1 MPAPGGIVFPGPEG
15 STVTDTSY
23 IITDSNLALL
33 SNSSKNSLL
42 SVSNLGSAITSRIN
56 STLELIQ
63 AYDEFTAYLLDETV
77 LNGLANGATSS
88 TLNVA
93 NVGTSNFVKVIVI
106 LGEITPV
113 GLAPSVFIN
122 SGLESYELAVG
133 TTTAK
138 KRLEF
143 NQILAAFVNA
153 FTVTNNLGV
162 PLASSGNS
170 VVVVGL

>member
-1 MPAPGGIVFPGPEG
+1 MPGVGATVYPSPSG
-15 STVTDTSY
+15 SAATDTTY
-23 IITDSNLALL
+23 AITDSNLNLL
-33 SNSSKNSLL
+33 SNAAKSSLL

-113 GLAPSVFIN
+113 GLAPSVFID

-143 NQILAAFVNA
+143 NQIPAAFVNA

-162 PLASSGNS
+162 SLASSGNS
-170 VVVVGL
+170 IVVVGL

>member
-1 MPAPGGIVFPGPEG
+1 MPGPGATVFPPPSG
-15 STVTDTSY
+15 SAATDTSY
-23 IITDSNLALL
+23 AITDSNLNLL
-33 SNSSKNSLL
+33 SNAAKSSLL

-93 NVGTSNFVKVIVI
+93 NTGTSNFVKVIVV

-138 KRLEF
+138 KRIEF
-143 NQILAAFVNA
+143 NEVPAAFVSN

-162 PLASSGNS
+162 TLPSYGNS
-170 VVVVGL
+170 VLVVGL

>member
-1 MPAPGGIVFPGPEG
+1 MGVIGEIVLEAPIG
-15 STVTDTSY
+15 SSAIDTSY
-23 IITDSNLALL
+23 AITDSNLTLL
-33 SNSSKNSLL
+33 SNASKSSLL

-93 NVGTSNFVKVIVI
+93 NTGTSNFVKVIVI

-113 GLAPSVFIN
+113 GLAPSVSIT

-138 KRLEF
+138 KRLEY
-143 NQILAAFVNA
+143 NQIPAAFVNA
-153 FTVTNNLGV
+153 FEVTNNLGV
-162 PLASSGNS
+162 PLASYGNS
-170 VVVVGL
+170 IVVVGL